1 MSLWKRLLIL
11 GLSAAAISTA
21 QVNRATLTGI
31 VTDPSGAVVPS
42 AKIVAVH
49 VETGTSSSTNTTTA
63 GTYTLPALQIG
74 TYRVEYEAAGFK
86 KSVKDEVVLTA
97 GSTMRLD
104 VALTMGASTES
115 VVVSAQSTPVETE
128 STRVATNITTKL
140 VQDLPMLVDGGIRSI
155 FTLASIAPETHGTGQ
170 SFRVGGGQ
178 QVGWEMLMDGMPMT
192 SGSALYQGDR
202 ASLGSVPIDA
212 ISEFTV
218 ETSGMKA
225 EYGRSMG
232 AVTFETRSGGNA
244 IHGNL
249 FENLRNNVLDA
260 NGFFNNA
267 TGKARGVLKQ
277 HDFGA
282 TAGGPVY
289 LPKIYDGRNRTFFFA
304 SYQGFR
310 NRAGAGNPVYLTI
323 PTPANWQGDFSTWTR
338 NGKFVQI
345 YDPAS
350 TRPNPSGAGYVRDPF
365 PGNKIASS
373 RFDPVAMNFLKVM
386 PQGFV
391 PNTNPFAR
399 GLQDADVQNFVR
411 SEGSAV
417 NPWNKGS
424 LRADHQINSAN
435 RFTYLYLEGRQ
446 ADEFGSDGPTG
457 IPAPLNGAAV
467 VTRFNR
473 SQRLAWYYTSG
484 TLLAS
489 VRGSYMREKG
499 VGVMIESADPS
510 KKWGEKLGIKNAPG
524 PDRAFPQ
531 ITFSTYS
538 GWGGA
543 YWGGDAGG
551 NFNLTG
557 DITKIRGRHTIK
569 TGFFFARDRWD
580 GYGQHRPNGSFNFSN
595 LATAVP
601 NDTSGGTG
609 NAFAAFLLGYASGSG
624 YETPRDVRQIYKYYG
639 GFIQDDFKVTRNLTL
654 NLGLRYEYTAP
665 VKGGAYTGLKTW
677 EDLST
682 GKIDGFYNFDPTVAN
697 PGAGGRLGA
706 MVFSGSGAGRMTGSL
721 FDGYPRAVAP
731 RVGFAYRG
739 PSDFVIRGYGGRTFT
754 AVKTT
759 GGSTHFEGFII
770 NRTQNSAD
778 NSINDFPA
786 ILKNGLPT
794 FPPVPNP
801 DPTLLNNG
809 DIDFWQRSDS
819 GRPSE
824 YWTWNLDIQKSLSP
838 TTVATVGYTGT
849 KGTHLASANTRYN
862 QIPYSYLQ
870 QYGRDLLVSNINSPA
885 ARAAG
890 IPIPYPGFNSTVQR
904 ALSPFPQYQNI
915 YTNRG
920 QPSSV
925 GERAGN
931 STYHAM
937 TMKLDK
943 RYSNGL
949 TVLASYLLS
958 KQFSDAENAAIAG
971 GGALDHF
978 NKRLDKA
985 LAGGDQTHMFRF
997 AYTYELPFGRV
1008 KHFNLG
1014 MVGNALAGGWTVS
1027 GQMNYESGT
1036 PMAVSHNYNPIG
1048 TGSRVFITSY
1058 EGWRAAIKGEKFD
1071 PNVDVWLDIN
1081 QFNQGIST
1089 NTLNNVWGNATRN
1102 NPKLR
1107 SPWILGES
1115 IAVARNIAIKERV
1128 KFDLRMEAFNVL
1140 NRVRWGGPQG
1150 NISAANFG
1158 KVTTQGNTPR
1168 RMQLA
1173 LRLTF

>member
-1 MSLWKRLLIL
+1 MRSWKRLLIL
-11 GLSAAAISTA
+11 SLGLTAICSA
-21 QVNRATLTGI
+21 QVNRATITGI

-42 AKIVAVH
+42 VKVVATH
-49 VETGTSSSTNTTTA
+49 VETGTSSNTSTTTA
-63 GTYTLPALQIG
+63 GAYTLAALQIG
-74 TYRVEYEAAGFK
+74 TYRVEYEGAGFK
-86 KSVKDEVVLTA
+86 KSVGNQVVLTA
-97 GSTMRLD
+97 GSTVRLD
-104 VALTMGASTES
+104 IKLELGSSTES
-115 VVVSAQSTPVETE
+115 VVVSALSTPVETE
-128 STRVATNITTKL
+128 TTRVATNITTKL

-155 FTLASIAPETHGTGQ
+155 FTLASIAPETHGSGQ

-202 ASLGSVPIDA
+202 ASVGSVPIDA

-232 AVTFETRSGGNA
+232 AVTFETKSGTNA
-244 IHGNL
+244 VHGSL

-267 TGKARGVLKQ
+267 TGKKRGVLKQ

-282 TAGGPVY
+282 TGGGPVY

-310 NRAGAGNPVYLTI
+310 NRAGNANPSYITI
-323 PTPANWQGDFSTWTR
+323 PTPANWQGDFSSWTR

-345 YDPAS
+345 YDPGS
-350 TRPNPSGAGYVRDPF
+350 TRPNPSGAGYIRDPF
-365 PGNKIASS
+365 PGNKIGSNL
-373 RFDPVAMNFLKVM
+373 FDPVAMNFLKYM
-386 PQGFV
+386 PEGFV
-391 PNTNPFAR
+391 PNTNPLAR

-411 SEGSAV
+411 SEGSSIS
-417 NPWNKGS
+417 PWNKGS
-424 LRADHQINSAN
+424 LRIDHQLNSAN

-446 ADEFGSDGPTG
+446 ADDFGPDGPTG
-457 IPAPLNGAAV
+457 LPAPLNGSAV
-467 VTRFNR
+467 VSRFNR

-484 TLLAS
+484 TLLVS

-499 VGVMIESADPS
+499 VGVMIQSADPNN
-510 KKWGEKLGIKNAPG
+510 KWGEKLGIKNAPG

-531 ITFSTYS
+531 INFSTYS

-551 NFNLTG
+551 NFNLSA
-557 DITKIRGRHTIK
+557 DVTKIRGRHTIK
-569 TGFFFARDRWD
+569 GGFFFARDRWD
-580 GYGQHRPNGSFNFSN
+580 GYGQHRPNGSFTFSN
-595 LATAVP
+595 LATATP
-601 NDTSGGTG
+601 NDTSGNTG
-609 NAFAAFLLGYASGSG
+609 NAFASFLLGYASGAG
-624 YETPRDVRQIYKYYG
+624 YETPRNVRQIYKYYG
-639 GFIQDDFKVTRNLTL
+639 GFIQDDFKFNPNLTL
-654 NLGLRYEYTAP
+654 NLGLRYEYTTP
-665 VKGGAYTGLKTW
+665 VQGGAYTGLKTW
-677 EDLST
+677 EDLTT
-682 GKIDGFYNFDPTVAN
+682 GKSDGFYNFDPTVPNA
-697 PGAGGRLGA
+697 GAGGLLGA
-706 MVFSGSGAGRMTGSL
+706 MVFSGSGAGRMTGTL
-721 FDGYPRAVAP
+721 FDGYPSAVAP
-731 RVGFAYRG
+731 RVGVAYRAPAG
-739 PSDFVIRGYGGRTFT
+739 FVIRAYGGRTFT

-786 ILKNGLPT
+786 ILKSGLPT

-809 DIDFWQRSDS
+809 DIDFWQRNDA

-824 YWTWNLDIQKSLSP
+824 YWTWNLDIQKSLSA
-838 TTVATVGYTGT
+838 TMVATAGYTGT
-849 KGTHLASANTRYN
+849 KGTHLASATDRLN
-862 QIPYSYLQ
+862 QIPYGYLQ
-870 QYGRDLLVSNINSPA
+870 QYGRDLLTSNINSA
-885 ARAAG
+885 AAKAAG
-890 IPIPYPGFNSTVQR
+890 IPVPYLGFNSTVQR

-937 TMKLDK
+937 TLKLDK

-949 TVLASYLLS
+949 TVLASYVLS

-971 GGALDHF
+971 GGALDHY
-978 NKRLDKA
+978 NKKLDKA
-985 LAGGDQTHMFRF
+985 LAGNDQTHVFRF
-997 AYTYELPFGRV
+997 AYTYELPFGSF
-1008 KHFNLG
+1008 KQFKLG
-1014 MVGNALAGGWTVS
+1014 QVGNAIAGGWTVS

-1036 PMAVSHNYNPIG
+1036 PVTVSDNYSPIG

-1058 EGWRAAIKGEKFD
+1058 DNWRAPIKGSDFD
-1071 PNVDVWLDIN
+1071 PNVDAWLDIN

-1089 NTLNNVWGNATRN
+1089 VTLNSVWGNATRN

-1107 SPWILGES
+1107 SPWNLSESLALGRDIS
-1115 IAVARNIAIKERV
+1115 FKERV
-1128 KFDLRMEAFNVL
+1128 KLDLRMEAFNVL

-1150 NISAANFG
+1150 NVSNANFG
-1158 KVTTQGNTPR
+1158 KVTSQGNTPR
-1168 RMQLA
+1168 RMQVA